1 LLIRERVLESL
12 DGFADSIILQRAVLF
27 LQEEYAALG
36 IDVGRLQINYLIGTG
51 AKMLAVTAMMAIAA
65 ILVNLLGSRLSAKIG
80 RDLRERVF
88 ERVVSFSAAELDRFS
103 TASLITRSTN
113 DIQQVQMVVVMMLRV
128 ALYSPILGIGGI
140 IKVSR
145 TNTGMGWIIVV
156 AVCAVM
162 LLVTSLIAV
171 TMPKFKKMQTR
182 IDRVNQVGR
191 EMLTGISVIR
201 AFNREKHEEQR
212 FDIANRDLMG
222 TQLFV
227 NRAMSFMMPAMMLL
241 MNLITVLIVW
251 IGAKRIDLG
260 HLQVGEMMAFISYT
274 MQIVMSFT
282 MLTMMSISLPRAS
295 VAAGR
300 IEEVLQ
306 TQPSIANPP
315 KEREVTREHWDG
327 VVEFHD
333 VCFRFEGA
341 DRDVL
346 EHISFTAKPGQTTA
360 IIGSIGSGKSTLIHL
375 IPRFYD
381 VTGGKITIDGVDIR
395 DISLRELRSLLGFVP
410 QKSILFSG
418 DIRSNLKFG
427 GSDIDDQAMI
437 EAAEIAQAAEFIEE
451 KPGKYDSPI
460 AQGGSTVSGGQRQRR
475 AIARAIAKKPKILL
489 LDDSFS
495 AVDYKTEVAMRRGL
509 SEKAKDMTVIVVAQR
524 ISTIMHADQIVVL
537 DQGRVAGIGTHE
549 TLMRT
554 CRTYREIAR
563 SQLSESELAI

>member
-1 LLIRERVLESL
+1 
-12 DGFADSIILQRAVLF
+12 
-27 LQEEYAALG
+27 
-36 IDVGRLQINYLIGTG
+36 
-51 AKMLAVTAMMAIAA
+51 M
-65 ILVNLLGSRLSAKIG
+65 
-80 RDLRERVF
+80 
-88 ERVVSFSAAELDRFS
+88 
-103 TASLITRSTN
+103 
-113 DIQQVQMVVVMMLRV
+113 
-128 ALYSPILGIGGI
+128 
-140 IKVSR
+140 
-145 TNTGMGWIIVV
+145 
-156 AVCAVM
+156 
-162 LLVTSLIAV
+162 
-171 TMPKFKKMQTR
+171 
-182 IDRVNQVGR
+182 
-191 EMLTGISVIR
+191 
-201 AFNREKHEEQR
+201 
-212 FDIANRDLMG
+212 
-222 TQLFV
+222 
-227 NRAMSFMMPAMMLL
+227 
-241 MNLITVLIVW
+241 
-251 IGAKRIDLG
+251 
-260 HLQVGEMMAFISYT
+260 
-274 MQIVMSFT
+274 
-282 MLTMMSISLPRAS
+282 
-295 VAAGR
+295 
-300 IEEVLQ
+300 
-306 TQPSIANPP
+306 
-315 KEREVTREHWDG
+315 
-327 VVEFHD
+327 
-333 VCFRFEGA
+333 CFRFEGA

-360 IIGSIGSGKSTLIHL
+360 IIGSTGSGKSTLIHL

-460 AQGGSTVSGGQRQRR
+460 AQGGSNVSGGQRQRLS
-475 AIARAIAKKPKILL
+475 IARAIAKKPKILL

>member
-1 LLIRERVLESL
+1 
-12 DGFADSIILQRAVLF
+12 
-27 LQEEYAALG
+27 
-36 IDVGRLQINYLIGTG
+36 
-51 AKMLAVTAMMAIAA
+51 
-65 ILVNLLGSRLSAKIG
+65 
-80 RDLRERVF
+80 
-88 ERVVSFSAAELDRFS
+88 
-103 TASLITRSTN
+103 
-113 DIQQVQMVVVMMLRV
+113 
-128 ALYSPILGIGGI
+128 
-140 IKVSR
+140 
-145 TNTGMGWIIVV
+145 
-156 AVCAVM
+156 
-162 LLVTSLIAV
+162 
-171 TMPKFKKMQTR
+171 
-182 IDRVNQVGR
+182 VNQVGR

-360 IIGSIGSGKSTLIHL
+360 IIGSTGSGKSTLIHL

-460 AQGGSTVSGGQRQRR
+460 AQGGSNVSGGQRQRLS
-475 AIARAIAKKPKILL
+475 IARAIAKKPKILL